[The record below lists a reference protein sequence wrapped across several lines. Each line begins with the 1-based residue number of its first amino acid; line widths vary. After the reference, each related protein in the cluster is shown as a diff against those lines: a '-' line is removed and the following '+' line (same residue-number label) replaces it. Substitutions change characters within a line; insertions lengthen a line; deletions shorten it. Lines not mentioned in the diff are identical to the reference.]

1 MPSLTL
7 KNIPD
12 DLYDLLKQSA
22 ELHRRSL
29 NSEILVCIEKSVRT
43 RRLSPEEVLPRARQ
57 LRELTA
63 EYRISD
69 EEITAAKRQGRP

>member
-12 DLYDLLKQSA
+12 ELYVLLKQSA
-22 ELHRRSL
+22 EMNRRSL
-29 NSEILVCIEKSVRT
+29 NSEILVCIEKSVRS
-43 RRLSPEEVLPRARQ
+43 RRLSTQELLPRVRQ

-63 EYRISD
+63 DYRIGD
-69 EEITAAKRQGRP
+69 EELTAAKRQGRP

>member
-12 DLYDLLKQSA
+12 ELYALLKQSA
-22 ELHRRSL
+22 EMNRRSL
-29 NSEILVCIEKSVRT
+29 NSEILVCIEKSVRS
-43 RRLSPEEVLPRARQ
+43 RRLSTQELLPRARQ

-63 EYRISD
+63 DYRIGD
-69 EEITAAKRQGRP
+69 EELTAAKRQGRP

>member
-12 DLYDLLKQSA
+12 ELYKLLKQSA
-22 ELHRRSL
+22 EINHRSL
-29 NSEILVCIEKSVRT
+29 NSEILVCIEKSVRS
-43 RRLSPEEVLPRARQ
+43 RRLSTQELLPRARQ

-69 EEITAAKRQGRP
+69 EELTAAKRQGRP